1 MNISPRRRRRMQR
14 EHQLRQNGHTLEYI
28 ADKLKV
34 SVATVH
40 DDLRLLETNWDDFAR
55 ATRHDLLLQQI
66 TRVNRRISQLINWK
80 PPGPESRITIDEFIR
95 IQALNAQSLNAANRE
110 LRLLLRELP
119 PDARPGS
126 GEVIEIELADYPDHE
141 LADPV
146 ETRKNL
152 KKPESPKAAIP
163 QKTQEISPSE
173 APEKSFP
180 ENLKDDTAN
189 LPRNTG
195 RNKPCPCGSG
205 KNANTAILRTPTP
218 DPNLPLPDPNLPTP
232 DPNLPVP
239 DLFGDPLPR
248 RPTSRPTSKPRSCAS
263 PDSSMPP
270 TETTINSAR
279 SGRWRSWPPSP
290 ASNNPLATKVT
301 WSPREDSNLQ
311 PTD

>member
-66 TRVNRRISQLINWK
+66 TRVNRRISQLLNWK

-141 LADPV
+141 LADPL
-146 ETRKNL
+146 EPRKNL
-152 KKPESPKAAIP
+152 KKPESPQPAIP

-173 APEKSFP
+173 APEKSYP
-180 ENLKDDTAN
+180 ENLKDD

-205 KNANTAILRTPTP
+205 QKRKHCHPQHLSSPPPGEARPALDAGMSRQPSNSPPLGEMSRSDRGGLPPDIEAEVLRLTRQF
-218 DPNLPLPDPNLPTP
+218 DAADRNNDQLGQVRALEKLPALP
-232 DPNLPVP
+232 
-239 DLFGDPLPR
+239 G
-248 RPTSRPTSKPRSCAS
+248 K
-263 PDSSMPP
+263 
-270 TETTINSAR
+270 
-279 SGRWRSWPPSP
+279 
-290 ASNNPLATKVT
+290 
-301 WSPREDSNLQ
+301 
-311 PTD
+311 

>member
-14 EHQLRQNGHTLEYI
+14 EHQLRQNGNTLEYI
-28 ADKLKV
+28 ADKLNV

-66 TRVNRRISQLINWK
+66 TRVNRRISQLLNWK
-80 PPGPESRITIDEFIR
+80 PPGPESRITVDEFIR

-152 KKPESPKAAIP
+152 KKPESPQAAIP
-163 QKTQEISPSE
+163 SKTREIEPQP
-173 APEKSFP
+173 AAEKNSP
-180 ENLKDDTAN
+180 ENLKVDED

-205 KNANTAILRTPTP
+205 RKRKHCHPQNTDPRPFPPPPRPDRELVPVSDLPPHLEAEAVRLTQEYQVAERNNDGLAKLRT
-218 DPNLPLPDPNLPTP
+218 LE
-232 DPNLPVP
+232 
-239 DLFGDPLPR
+239 
-248 RPTSRPTSKPRSCAS
+248 K
-263 PDSSMPP
+263 
-270 TETTINSAR
+270 
-279 SGRWRSWPPSP
+279 
-290 ASNNPLATKVT
+290 LAGLYGK
-301 WSPREDSNLQ
+301 
-311 PTD
+311 

>member
-14 EHQLRQNGHTLEYI
+14 EHQLRQNGNTLEYI
-28 ADKLKV
+28 ADKLNV

-66 TRVNRRISQLINWK
+66 TRVNRRISQLLNWK
-80 PPGPESRITIDEFIR
+80 PPGPESRITVDEFIR

-152 KKPESPKAAIP
+152 KKPESPQPAIP
-163 QKTQEISPSE
+163 SKTREIEPR
-173 APEKSFP
+173 AAAEKNSP
-180 ENLKDDTAN
+180 ENLNPGED

-205 KNANTAILRTPTP
+205 RKRKHCHPQNTDPRPFPPPPRPDRELVPVSDLPPHLEAEAVRLTQEYQVAERNNDGLAKLRT
-218 DPNLPLPDPNLPTP
+218 LE
-232 DPNLPVP
+232 
-239 DLFGDPLPR
+239 
-248 RPTSRPTSKPRSCAS
+248 K
-263 PDSSMPP
+263 
-270 TETTINSAR
+270 
-279 SGRWRSWPPSP
+279 
-290 ASNNPLATKVT
+290 LAGLYGK
-301 WSPREDSNLQ
+301 
-311 PTD
+311 

>member
-14 EHQLRQNGHTLEYI
+14 EHQLRQNGNTLEYI
-28 ADKLKV
+28 ADKLNV

-66 TRVNRRISQLINWK
+66 TRLNRRISQLLNWK
-80 PPGPESRITIDEFIR
+80 PPGPESRITVDEFIR

-126 GEVIEIELADYPDHE
+126 GEVIEIELADYPNDE

-152 KKPESPKAAIP
+152 KKPESPQAAIP
-163 QKTQEISPSE
+163 SKTREIEPRPAAKKNS
-173 APEKSFP
+173 P
-180 ENLKDDTAN
+180 ENLKVDED

-205 KNANTAILRTPTP
+205 RKRKHCHPQNTDPRPFPPPPRPDRELVPVSDLPPHLEAEAVRLTQEYQVAERNNDGLAKLRT
-218 DPNLPLPDPNLPTP
+218 LE
-232 DPNLPVP
+232 
-239 DLFGDPLPR
+239 
-248 RPTSRPTSKPRSCAS
+248 K
-263 PDSSMPP
+263 
-270 TETTINSAR
+270 
-279 SGRWRSWPPSP
+279 
-290 ASNNPLATKVT
+290 LAGLYGK
-301 WSPREDSNLQ
+301 
-311 PTD
+311 

>member
-66 TRVNRRISQLINWK
+66 TRVNRRIGQLINWK

-163 QKTQEISPSE
+163 QKTQEVSPSE

-195 RNKPCPCGSG
+195 RNRPCPCGSG
-205 KNANTAILRTPTP
+205 QKRKHCHPQHSNSPPPGEARPAFDAVRSRQPSNSPPLGEMSRSDRGGLPPDIEAEVLRLTRQF
-218 DPNLPLPDPNLPTP
+218 DAADRNNDQLGQVRALEKLAALP
-232 DPNLPVP
+232 
-239 DLFGDPLPR
+239 G
-248 RPTSRPTSKPRSCAS
+248 K
-263 PDSSMPP
+263 
-270 TETTINSAR
+270 
-279 SGRWRSWPPSP
+279 
-290 ASNNPLATKVT
+290 
-301 WSPREDSNLQ
+301 
-311 PTD
+311 

>member
-152 KKPESPKAAIP
+152 KKPESPRAAIP

-173 APEKSFP
+173 VPEKSLP

-205 KNANTAILRTPTP
+205 QKRKHCHPQNTNPRPQPPTP
-218 DPNLPLPDPNLPTP
+218 RTQ
-232 DPNLPVP
+232 
-239 DLFGDPLPR
+239 
-248 RPTSRPTSKPRSCAS
+248 
-263 PDSSMPP
+263 
-270 TETTINSAR
+270 
-279 SGRWRSWPPSP
+279 PPSP
-290 ASNNPLATKVT
+290 RLVRGPAPPATDLPPDIEAEVLRLTRQIDAADRNNDQLGQVRALEKLAALPGK
-301 WSPREDSNLQ
+301 
-311 PTD
+311 

>member
-66 TRVNRRISQLINWK
+66 TRVNRRISQLLNWK

-141 LADPV
+141 LADPL
-146 ETRKNL
+146 EPRKNL
-152 KKPESPKAAIP
+152 KKPESPKPAIP
-163 QKTQEISPSE
+163 QKTQEIGASE
-173 APEKSFP
+173 TPEKKFP
-180 ENLKDDTAN
+180 ENLKDD

-205 KNANTAILRTPTP
+205 QKRKHCHPQNTS
-218 DPNLPLPDPNLPTP
+218 
-232 DPNLPVP
+232 
-239 DLFGDPLPR
+239 PR
-248 RPTSRPTSKPRSCAS
+248 PQ
-263 PDSSMPP
+263 
-270 TETTINSAR
+270 
-279 SGRWRSWPPSP
+279 PPSP
-290 ASNNPLATKVT
+290 RLVRGPAPPATDLPPDIEAEVLRLTRQFDAADRNNDQLGQVRALEKLAALPGK
-301 WSPREDSNLQ
+301 
-311 PTD
+311 